1 LAIVSQTVSFF
12 AIGLLLVPPAAIVV
26 LTVDFGQVL
35 APWVA
40 VVAAIAWGAIL
51 YAISLFLSS
60 KLLRRR
66 MPEVLTWVQVA

>member
-1 LAIVSQTVSFF
+1 
-12 AIGLLLVPPAAIVV
+12 
-26 LTVDFGQVL
+26 
-35 APWVA
+35 